1 MPPCASF
8 SGSGVPPRSAIDA
21 VVAEVRRVSQEKLV
35 FFDLHPQLRREIDR
49 AHQEDSVKTRMA
61 TALAAALIAGA
72 GCSSSTTDP
81 TQPGIDVSIQAG
93 AENRGASAFAPSPFT
108 LSLASDGT
116 VKWRNGDVGTSGN
129 AYGAG
134 ATTGTTHTITSDTQ
148 GLFDSGSL

>member
-1 MPPCASF
+1 M
-8 SGSGVPPRSAIDA
+8 
-21 VVAEVRRVSQEKLV
+21 
-35 FFDLHPQLRREIDR
+35 
-49 AHQEDSVKTRMA
+49 KTRMA

-81 TQPGIDVSIQAG
+81 TQPGIDVSIQSG

-148 GLFDSGSL
+148 GLFDSGSLAPGATFEHTFTAAGTYHYHCSIHPTMTGIIVVNP

>member
-1 MPPCASF
+1 M
-8 SGSGVPPRSAIDA
+8 
-21 VVAEVRRVSQEKLV
+21 
-35 FFDLHPQLRREIDR
+35 
-49 AHQEDSVKTRMA
+49 KTRMA

-148 GLFDSGSL
+148 GLFDSGSLAPGATFEHTFTAAGTYHYHCSIHPTMTGIIVVNP